1 MTYNPKN
8 HNHHSK
14 SHDNHFKAHS
24 YKPSKQF
31 IPHRLRLS
39 DIKKGLCMH
48 PVRLNTLF
56 SKLKSTPYLLL
67 LLMTTLV
74 MSPVHAIDLN
84 DVFSNTQSPQQ
95 KFLSVE
101 QAFKVSVNN
110 SGQKISV
117 NFTITPGH
125 YVYQDKLKLSLPDGV
140 TASKFSFNQSPSFVD
155 DPSFGRVAVFDQN
168 RVTATATLKNTN
180 NANIT
185 NSPVKV
191 KWQGCAKAGLCYPPE
206 SVSLKISLPSQT
218 SSKTSIPADSNAAK
232 PAAPK
237 TTEPQTTE
245 TKATKTAKP
254 ETSNPKQP
262 ATSQKP
268 AQVSGDANN
277 SKTNTSTASTDVVNT
292 VMSNGK
298 NKDKN
303 NSQDA
308 AGLNSESAN
317 AQKPNDSN
325 STPSKTDTPTSKTE
339 PEPKQTVKTQ
349 NTQQHTQQ
357 PSANTTANTS
367 DAASVTNEATSNEA
381 INEDSPATPEIEQN
395 QASNG
400 DNAAVDALTDITDTA
415 IATDDSFENT
425 DSIDAFDDEAINA
438 SANELDSQANL
449 TDDASNNSVDGSNV
463 DASDFDSVPAITM
476 ADGPDNSDIAIA
488 TAQTVG
494 SNQVNQQANQL
505 ANQSGYALN
514 HVVNMDSKELSGD
527 PFGLSKNPV
536 LALFLIFIAG
546 LGLAFTPCVL
556 PMLPIVA
563 NIVAQQKGAQ
573 QKQSSHESHDS
584 TGDSEPSYAKR
595 SFFLSLSYG
604 VGVST
609 AYGLLGAIIAYVG
622 ESLGIL
628 GWLQN
633 PIILLS
639 FAAVFV
645 VLGLYMLEVI
655 HLRLP
660 DVISQPLHKMSQSAN
675 HKLGSMGGTFLVGL
689 LSALVVSPC
698 VSAPLSGV
706 LVAVATIGNV
716 WLGFTALFMLGF
728 GLSIPLVIFATT
740 EGKLLPEAGE
750 WMTWIKHG
758 FAYLMFAVAL
768 LMIERI
774 FVSPLML
781 VLWGVWFGVLAIW
794 LFNWRGRG
802 RLISKGLAV
811 LAAAWVGCLLFGAV
825 NGSTDSW
832 QPLAK
837 SDSQVA
843 NKRSVDAKNNSQN
856 SNKQAT
862 TVQTPQAAI
871 TVYTLAE
878 LDEHLKYRPQ
888 VLVDVTAE
896 WCIEC
901 RIMEKTLFAKPPEAL
916 ANWQVIKLDIT
927 DTTAASKRILSRY
940 QLFGPPALLYYKKG
954 QLLTVQKGEVKREE
968 FEHTLDVLAKQ

>member
-1 MTYNPKN
+1 MTYDQNNHSNNHDKN
-8 HNHHSK
+8 HSNN
-14 SHDNHFKAHS
+14 HDNS
-24 YKPSKQF
+24 
-31 IPHRLRLS
+31 
-39 DIKKGLCMH
+39 
-48 PVRLNTLF
+48 LNTEPCTPF
-56 SKLKSTPYLLL
+56 IGKHNMSKLYINPVYIKALLSKLQSAPNLLL
-67 LLMTTLV
+67 LLVTLA
-74 MSPVHAIDLN
+74 MSAPVHAIDLN

-101 QAFKVSVNN
+101 QAFQVSANN

-117 NFTITPGH
+117 DFTIIPGH

-155 DPSFGRVAVFDQN
+155 DPSFGRVAVFDQS
-168 RVTATATLKNTN
+168 RVTATATLQNTK

-185 NSPVKV
+185 DSPVKV

-218 SSKTSIPADSNAAK
+218 SSKTSTPANNKTAK
-232 PAAPK
+232 PTTPK
-237 TTEPQTTE
+237 TTEPQATE
-245 TKATKTAKP
+245 AKTAKP
-254 ETSNPKQP
+254 QTSNPKQP

-268 AQVSGDANN
+268 ASVSAGNDSA
-277 SKTNTSTASTDVVNT
+277 SSTSTDVVNT
-292 VMSNGK
+292 VASNGK

-308 AGLNSESAN
+308 ASVNSESAS
-317 AQKPNDSN
+317 AKPSDAN
-325 STPSKTDTPTSKTE
+325 STPNKIDT
-339 PEPKQTVKTQ
+339 PKQTVKTQ

-357 PSANTTANTS
+357 PSANTTEHTS
-367 DAASVTNEATSNEA
+367 DAASFTGNVNENLPS
-381 INEDSPATPEIEQN
+381 IPESDLT
-395 QASNG
+395 QASNDG
-400 DNAAVDALTDITDTA
+400 DDAAIDDPTDITETA
-415 IATDDSFENT
+415 IATATNDSFENAT
-425 DSIDAFDDEAINA
+425 GSSIDNTFDDEAINA
-438 SANELDSQANL
+438 SVNELDAQANV
-449 TDDASNNSVDGSNV
+449 TDDESSDNSDVDSGDSNSSDVDTALPTTTMVDG
-463 DASDFDSVPAITM
+463 
-476 ADGPDNSDIAIA
+476 DNGDIAIA
-488 TAQTVG
+488 TATAG
-494 SNQVNQQANQL
+494 ASQANQL
-505 ANQSGYALN
+505 GNQSGYALN
-514 HVVNMDSKELSGD
+514 HAVSMDSNKLSGD

-573 QKQSSHESHDS
+573 QKQSSHENQDV
-584 TGDSEPSYAKR
+584 TVDSEPSYAKR
-595 SFFLSLSYG
+595 SFFLSFSYG
-604 VGVST
+604 IGVST

-655 HLRLP
+655 HIRLP
-660 DVISQPLHKMSQSAN
+660 DAISQPLHKMSQSAN

-832 QPLAK
+832 QPLKAT
-837 SDSQVA
+837 SESQVA
-843 NKRSVDAKNNSQN
+843 NKRGIDAKGNNSQNNDQN

-862 TVQTPQAAI
+862 AAQTPQAAI
-871 TVYTLAE
+871 TVYSLAE

-954 QLLTVQKGEVKREE
+954 QLLMVQKGEVKREE
-968 FEHTLDVLAKQ
+968 FEHTLDVLGKQK